1 MALKQP
7 RPVSFW
13 RAIYLCVVAI
23 FSPEKFEK
31 WDQEDRADLETRPN
45 ATARYRIDWVR
56 RALFYSLA
64 LVLASGLVGVVLGNI
79 ACRCIGKSDVW
90 VTTLQ
95 VVGAGLVLW
104 ATLAVLAGPRPSTSF
119 AAYAAQIGKE
129 HSA

>member
-31 WDQEDRADLETRPN
+31 WDQEDRADLDTRPN
-45 ATARYRIDWVR
+45 ATERYRIDRVR
-56 RALFYSLA
+56 RALFYSLG
-64 LVLASGLVGVVLGNI
+64 LVLASGLIGIVLGSV
-79 ACRCIGKSDVW
+79 ACRCIGKSDSC

-95 VVGAGLVLW
+95 IIGAVIVL
-104 ATLAVLAGPRPSTSF
+104 LAAITGVAGPRPSTSF